1 MRNLTS
7 SERYWGM
14 SIAGFVCL
22 LVHSFVQLVLP

>member
-22 LVHSFVQLVLP
+22 LVHSVIQLWGA